1 MNKYQKSIIVSKV
14 EIHQEV
20 TKLAK
25 KLDGKY
31 KGESIIAI
39 GLLKGAFVFMADII
53 RQLKIDVKVEFLIVK
68 SYKNGKTNGKPQ
80 ILLDLKKSIANQNII
95 IFEDIIDT
103 GRTIAAVKDY
113 LSYKGAKNVEVVAL
127 LTKPSRREVF
137 VDIDYEL
144 FTIPNEI
151 VVGYGLDYNEYG
163 RNLPNIIA
171 LNDAAIEELKE
182 WNSSI
187 RQH

>member
-1 MNKYQKSIIVSKV
+1 MKMNKYQKNVIVS
-14 EIHQEV
+14 EERIQQEV
-20 TKLAK
+20 KKLAA
-25 KLDGKY
+25 KLNEKY
-31 KGESIIAI
+31 KGKSIVAL

-53 RQLKIDVKVEFLIVK
+53 RQLNIDVQVEFLIVK
-68 SYKNGKTNGKPQ
+68 SYKNCQTSGKPK
-80 ILLDLKKSIANQNII
+80 ILLDLKRGISNQNIV

-113 LSYKGAKNVEVVAL
+113 LSYKGAKQVEVVAL

-137 VDIDYEL
+137 VDVDYEL

-163 RNLPNIIA
+163 RHLPDIIA
-171 LNDAAIEELKE
+171 LNDAALEELKE
-182 WNSSI
+182 
-187 RQH
+187 